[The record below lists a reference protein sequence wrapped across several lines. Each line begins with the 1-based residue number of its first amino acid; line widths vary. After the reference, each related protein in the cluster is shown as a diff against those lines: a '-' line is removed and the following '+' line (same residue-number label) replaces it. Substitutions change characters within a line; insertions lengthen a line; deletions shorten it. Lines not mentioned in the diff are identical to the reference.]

1 MLWTVAHQAPLSLGN
16 LQATI
21 LDGIAMPFSRGFSR
35 PRDGTYVSYV
45 SSTGSQ
51 VFYHWYHLRSPASNF
66 KASNPWLFNSRA
78 LALQWLLH
86 SPRNSF
92 PRLFI
97 YASLGFSPSLGVDFK
112 ARRKTGQQ
120 ESPSRLRKSLSHH
133 TVHQAYHR
141 NDKEQGCWHPNGV
154 PHRVTLFWSGEY
166 KSSSDKEWCV
176 PYSLHF
182 SWEINYAEV

>member
-21 LDGIAMPFSRGFSR
+21 LDGIAMPFSRGFSW
-35 PRDGTYVSYV
+35 PRDGTHVSYV

-97 YASLGFSPSLGVDFK
+97 YASLGFSPSLGVDLK

-154 PHRVTLFWSGEY
+154 PHHW
-166 KSSSDKEWCV
+166 D
-176 PYSLHF
+176 
-182 SWEINYAEV
+182 